1 MRRSIAFLLCCC
13 IASILSM
20 AIYYVTDK
28 NYELAIPTIVT
39 LSSDQMAG
47 EGYTDAPAADDS
59 DIWEDGDK
67 DFSYADAPENT
78 ETVTEIDFPID
89 INTASADELV
99 YIKGIGGTIAGNIIS
114 YRDEHGYF
122 YSLEELLNVD
132 GIGDKKLEDIREF
145 IFISPEIAAQAD
157 KSGNPDEDTEKHD
170 TGKDIQI
177 LHIELNSATEEDLMQ
192 ISGVGESLA
201 SAIVEYADTTG
212 FNSVSDLMNI
222 DGIGEKR
229 LENIAPYVYVEKSV
243 PEE

>member
-1 MRRSIAFLLCCC
+1 MRKSIAFLLCCC

-39 LSSDQMAG
+39 LSSDQIAG

-59 DIWEDGDK
+59 DIWEDGDA
-67 DFSYADAPENT
+67 DFSYTDATEST
-78 ETVTEIDFPID
+78 ETVTEIDLPID

-99 YIKGIGGTIAGNIIS
+99 YIKGIGETIAGNIVS

-122 YSLEELLNVD
+122 YSFEDLLNVD
-132 GIGDKKLEDIREF
+132 GIGDKKLEDIRSF
-145 IFISPEIAAQAD
+145 IFISPEIAAQAPD
-157 KSGNPDEDTEKHD
+157 SGTDHDAEKPYTGQD
-170 TGKDIQI
+170 TGI
-177 LHIELNSATEEDLMQ
+177 LRIELNSATEEELMQ
-192 ISGVGESLA
+192 ISGVGDTLA
-201 SAIVEYADTTG
+201 AAIVEYADTKG
-212 FNSVSDLMNI
+212 FNSVSDLMNV